1 MRLSLKL
8 LESLLHPIWQGLQ
21 FHLRNL
27 AQKPTSTTPLM
38 LEECISSCWEH
49 MLITMLQVT
58 EALFPFLLILF
69 FKEQS
74 YDIKCSDVVPTAVLC
89 FFLFASFL
97 TV

>member
-1 MRLSLKL
+1 
-8 LESLLHPIWQGLQ
+8 
-21 FHLRNL
+21 
-27 AQKPTSTTPLM
+27 
-38 LEECISSCWEH
+38 
-49 MLITMLQVT
+49 MLQVT
-58 EALFPFLLILF
+58 DALFLFLLILF